1 MPGLAGIIQLAPGE
15 IEPAVFNAMQR
26 ALLHRPWYQVEVYR
40 SPDCRLAV
48 ARIHLGTLYP
58 QPQPYLARQGRV
70 KLFLYGEF
78 YRETTLATP
87 EWICQQYEQ
96 AGPAALTRLH
106 GSFQL
111 LLVDEDQ
118 QSLYLV
124 NDRIGS
130 RPLYYYQD
138 QAAFYFAPEQ
148 KSLLQIPSLPRR
160 LYLPAAADFLTNCH
174 FTAAHTLIEGVKTL
188 DSATLLHFQG
198 ERYTQ
203 HRYWT
208 FTFDEEARDLGAEH
222 YRAELSA
229 RLRQAVQRTRAVTPR
244 YGVLLS
250 GGYDSR
256 AILGCCLEAQPAAT
270 LATVSWGREE
280 ALPDSDCLI
289 ARQLAETLGTQHGFY
304 RLSGAEILADWETFI
319 HLGEGL
325 TDFPESY
332 TVFDRIRAQ
341 QGLEAVLR
349 GDECFGYSRWTTVH
363 DELSMF
369 RALDLRVLRYMRDLQ
384 ALLQPARY
392 REFCEM
398 DAATRQQLSAQCP
411 ARRLHNRKDFYY
423 LNARVKYYL
432 NPLNYVK
439 NFALESPRPLLDDDI
454 LELVTRLPLKYRLG
468 KRFWRATAVQ
478 LFPQLYTALARR
490 DNMIRWPAALRA
502 TPETESW
509 VRQQLLDPQSFLSD
523 WFNRPALQAYLD
535 RFFAPRPATAAPAGS
550 GWLQRLEAQPRLYYW
565 LHGGVYRVK
574 KQLERLDHTLEPERL
589 ILRLLILNSWGQYI
603 LDHGRQT
610 TNPV

>member
-15 IEPAVFNAMQR
+15 IEPAVFSAMQR
-26 ALLHRPWYQVEVYR
+26 VLLHRPWYRTDTYR
-40 SPDCRLAV
+40 SADHRLAV

-58 QPQPYLARQGRV
+58 EPQPYLARQGRV

-78 YRETTLATP
+78 YCEATLATP
-87 EWICQQYEQ
+87 AWIYQQYERY
-96 AGPAALTRLH
+96 GPEALTQLH
-106 GSFQL
+106 GSFIL

-118 QSLYLV
+118 QSTFLV

-130 RPLYYYQD
+130 KPLFYYQD
-138 QAAFYFAPEQ
+138 REAFYFAPEQ
-148 KSLLQIPSLPRR
+148 KSLLPIPSLSRQ
-160 LYLPAAADFLTNCH
+160 LSLPAAVDFLTNGH
-174 FTAAHTLIEGVKTL
+174 LTADHTLIEGVKTL
-188 DSATLLHFQG
+188 ASATLLHFQG
-198 ERYTQ
+198 ERSTSR
-203 HRYWT
+203 RYWT

-229 RLRQAVQRTRAVTPR
+229 RLRQAVQRTRAVTER

-256 AILGCCLEAQPAAT
+256 AILGCCLEAQPAT
-270 LATVSWGREE
+270 TINTVSWGREE
-280 ALPDSDCLI
+280 ALSDSDCLV
-289 ARQLAETLGTQHGFY
+289 ARQLAETLGTPHGFY
-304 RLSGAEILADWETFI
+304 QLSGAEILADWETFI
-319 HLGEGL
+319 RMGEGL

-332 TVFDRIRAQ
+332 AVFDRIRER

-369 RALDLRVLRYMRDLQ
+369 RALDLRVLHYMPDLQ
-384 ALLQPARY
+384 ALLQPTRY
-392 REFCEM
+392 RQFGELA
-398 DAATRQQLSAQCP
+398 AATRQQLSAQCP
-411 ARRLHNRKDFYY
+411 ARQIHNRKDFYY

-454 LELVTRLPLKYRLG
+454 LDLVTRLPLKYRLG
-468 KRFWRATAVQ
+468 KRFWRATVVQ
-478 LFPQLYTALARR
+478 LFPPLYTALARR

-502 TPETESW
+502 TPETEQW
-509 VRQQLLDPQSFLSD
+509 VRQQLLDPRAFLSD

-535 RFFAPRPATAAPAGS
+535 HFFAPRPAGAAPTGS
-550 GWLQRLEAQPRLYYW
+550 GWLKRLEAHPRLYSW

-574 KQLERLDHTLEPERL
+574 KQLGRLDHTLEPERL
-589 ILRLLILNSWGQYI
+589 ILRLLILNSWGQFI
-603 LDHGRQT
+603 LNLPVT
-610 TNPV
+610 TL